1 MDDKLSSGSAE
12 EYGDES
18 NREGSWS
25 PRDYE
30 TLEEYIMS
38 TERDHD
44 KEAKKSMRLFDWQDT
59 LCRMI
64 DLELETN
71 KTEIILRAYPMGVSI
86 LSQNHDGEIDE
97 IANLLKE
104 FMFLYTRDVSN
115 MEEVD
120 KTDSRLNSGSIEQPY
135 GEDDSLSDPFSYKI
149 RSSYLQQAERNYTD
163 HAFMKGWIHRHIVAL
178 GLGQSTNTMESHEAK
193 ISSYEAAFSKAID
206 DFRQSIEDEVMSYV
220 QRSEMVWRDVGL
232 KMEIYE
238 GLTDI
243 LNHMETENKKD
254 LEYKLNQIEDFVIDE
269 DDGNE

>member
-1 MDDKLSSGSAE
+1 MDDKLSSDSAE

-44 KEAKKSMRLFDWQDT
+44 KEAKKSMRLFDWQET

-64 DLELETN
+64 DLEIETN
-71 KTEIILRAYPMGVSI
+71 KTEIILRAYPMGLSI
-86 LSQNHDGEIDE
+86 LSQNHDSEIDE

-120 KTDSRLNSGSIEQPY
+120 KTDSRLNSTPIEQPY
-135 GEDDSLSDPFSYKI
+135 EEGDTLSDPFSYKI
-149 RSSYLQQAERNYTD
+149 PSSYLQQAERNYTD

-206 DFRQSIEDEVMSYV
+206 EFRHSIEDEIMSYV

-232 KMEIYE
+232 EKEIFE
-238 GLTDI
+238 GLCEI
-243 LNHMETENKKD
+243 VNHMETGRKD
-254 LEYKLNQIEDFVIDE
+254 DLGYKLDQIEDFVIDDE
-269 DDGNE
+269 GSDE